1 MSFPL
6 FLCDIIG
13 SGKIYL
19 KIFNKPRSNIFEIFI
34 VILINEQSSVHLDP
48 EKIIDQL
55 NNTVN
60 VSAETNP
67 ERIFQK
73 QDVRLLR
80 FKRGLGRNGPLK
92 HGVTHF
98 SHDKQSSELLRVHL
112 CKRCRYF

>member
-13 SGKIYL
+13 SGKVYL
-19 KIFNKPRSNIFEIFI
+19 KVFNKPRSNIFEIFI

-67 ERIFQK
+67 EMIFQK

-80 FKRGLGRNGPLK
+80 FRNTASL
-92 HGVTHF
+92 T
-98 SHDKQSSELLRVHL
+98 SHMTNNHRSYFVSIYANVADIFDKINF
-112 CKRCRYF
+112 Y